1 MNKTVPDA
9 MVKVPEDTADKTT
22 IITALNASFAECDKA
37 FAALTDANLLDMMDV
52 GKIKRSRIGLAW
64 GTSQHDTEQ
73 YATLA
78 LYLRLKGIA
87 PPSSEK

>member
-1 MNKTVPDA
+1 
-9 MVKVPEDTADKTT
+9 
-22 IITALNASFAECDKA
+22 
-37 FAALTDANLLDMMDV
+37 V
-52 GKIKRSRIGLAW
+52 GQSKRSHIGVAW
-64 GTSQHDTEQ
+64 GTVSHDNEQ